1 MQPTVVGV
9 PMLAVALLL
18 MGGAVYRQRQQ
29 RRQRKGL
36 PLEYTGPNIAAAPVH
51 PAPMAQ
57 PMPIAMGQPMPMA
70 AAQPYYEPPVPMGLP
85 ADAPPPQQQQQ
96 AGRYGPSVDQI

>member
-29 RRQRKGL
+29 RRQRKD
-36 PLEYTGPNIAAAPVH
+36 IFAAPVH
-51 PAPMAQ
+51 PTPMAQ
-57 PMPIAMGQPMPMA
+57 PMPTAMGQPMPMA
-70 AAQPYYEPPVPMGLP
+70 AAQPYYEPPVLMGLP
-85 ADAPPPQQQQQ
+85 ADARPPPQQQQ